1 MTALTPLDPKEIELY
16 FDRLW
21 PICRSIT
28 GNGVRESLAILQEL
42 VPLTIHEIP
51 SGTSVLDW
59 TVPKE
64 WNIRDAYIELGSGKR
79 IAQFKKNNL
88 HIVSYSTPFDGKVTY
103 EELKARVHTIPDMPN
118 AIPYITTYYKERW
131 GFCMSQEEWDSLDPN
146 DSFHVHIDTTLEP
159 GSMSYGEVVLK
170 GETEEEIFF
179 STYICHPSMANN
191 ELSGPLVTAF
201 LYKQLAQLKK
211 RRYTYRFIFI
221 PETIGAIAYL
231 AQHGEHLRTKMK
243 AGYVVTCVGDEG
255 KFHYKRSRRG
265 NSEADRAAE
274 HFLKHCGGDFHA
286 KDFVPDGSDERQ
298 YCSPGFN
305 LPVGSLMRT
314 SYYLYKEYHTSFDNK
329 NFISFEAMKG
339 TVEAYVEICRILEL
353 NRKYKNLFPYGEPQL
368 GKRNLYPD
376 FVAPGGRRDYLDNLL
391 FLLNFSDG
399 EQDLLDIAT
408 RRGRSALEFED
419 IIGRCIEAGILDI
432 ASE

>member
-1 MTALTPLDPKEIELY
+1 MSELSTIDPKEIEKY

-28 GNGVRESLAILQEL
+28 GKGVRESLAILQEII
-42 VPLTIHEIP
+42 PLTVHEIP
-51 SGTSVLDW
+51 SGTTVLDW

-64 WNIRDAYIELGSGKR
+64 WNINEAYIELKNGQR
-79 IAQFKKNNL
+79 IADFKENNL
-88 HIVSYSTPFDGKVTY
+88 HIVSYSTPFKGEISY
-103 EELKARVHTIPDMPN
+103 EELKAKVHTIPDMPK

-131 GFCMSQEEWDSLDPN
+131 GFCMSQEQWDALDPN
-146 DSFHVHIDTTLEP
+146 DTFKIHIDTTLEP
-159 GSMSYGEVVLK
+159 GSMSYGELVLP
-170 GETEEEIFF
+170 GETDEEIFF

-201 LYKQLAQLKK
+201 LYRQLAQLPK

-231 AQHGEHLRTKMK
+231 DKHGAHLQRKMK
-243 AGYVVTCVGDEG
+243 AGYVVTCVGDPG

-274 HFLKHCGGDFHA
+274 HFLQHCGSEFHA

-329 NFISFEAMKG
+329 DFISFEAMRG
-339 TVEAYVEICRILEL
+339 TVEAYVQVCRILEL
-353 NRKYKNLFPYGEPQL
+353 NRRYKNLFPYGEPQL
-368 GKRNLYPD
+368 GKRGLYPD

-399 EQDLLDIAT
+399 ENDLLDIA
-408 RRGRSALEFED
+408 RKRGRSALEFED
-419 IIGRCIEAGILDI
+419 IIRRCREAGILDV
-432 ASE
+432 AS